1 MEKFLLD
8 PKAQGAF
15 TSEVMHKVVLNG
27 IDFELPEHIWDA
39 IDDAFGNY
47 WNVEVGYGGW
57 PDLNSAVSS
66 ISNWL
71 QREHIVFPI
80 DKVITIVNIIFDWIE
95 QIPGATLDDSE
106 VVIPHNYEEA
116 ERLRQE
122 IKKQERHLKD
132 LLPSM
137 SGIPVSNF
145 NDAMTNFVYISDKLK
160 EFYPRTYSRLTKLFN
175 EMEIEWGE
183 VKGTKDIWIRDY
195 MPIQKSDDRF
205 IVYNYNPD
213 YLKESGEEYLTD
225 SHAIAN
231 GILNHCNKSH
241 YDITLDGGNVVTC
254 AGHLVLTD
262 KVFQENGK
270 PDFRKHV
277 NMGEIPYNDLHL
289 SHMAQELR
297 YGFYGDVD
305 WAILE
310 VCDIEEVG
318 NDYHVYLTAAGGIS
332 PTAARLAKHV
342 ILELNSFHNP
352 NAKFIHDVYEPLD
365 PPYRKA
371 IPIEHVG
378 DRIGVPYVSIPKEKV
393 AGVVE
398 CNIPDEARAFKDS
411 DPVTDKIGYLTAEFL
426 VEEMHKGRIPKE
438 FLPLQSGVGSTAN
451 AILGA
456 LGQDKHVPDFNI
468 YTEVLQDSVVA
479 MMLNGRVKDASACSL
494 TVSNEC
500 LLQVYDNMDYFKDH
514 LTLRQSEISNSP
526 EIIRRLG
533 VIAINTAIEADLYGN
548 VNSTHISG
556 VKMMNGI
563 GGSGDFI
570 RNAYLSIF
578 TCPSVAKGGVISSI
592 VPFVSHQ
599 DSSEHDVNIIVTEQG
614 IADLRGKGPIQRAEC
629 IIENCAHPDYK
640 QLLWDYLKIAKM
652 GQTRHNLPAA
662 FAMHDTLARKG
673 DMKLTD
679 FAEYV
684 K

>member
-1 MEKFLLD
+1 MTAAEAAALIKNGDNIAMSGFT
-8 PKAQGAF
+8 PAGVAKA
-15 TSEVMHKVVLNG
+15 TTK
-27 IDFELPEHIWDA
+27 EL
-39 IDDAFGNY
+39 
-47 WNVEVGYGGW
+47 
-57 PDLNSAVSS
+57 AV
-66 ISNWL
+66 I
-71 QREHIVFPI
+71 
-80 DKVITIVNIIFDWIE
+80 
-95 QIPGATLDDSE
+95 A
-106 VVIPHNYEEA
+106 EA
-116 ERLRQE
+116 EHAAGREFKVGIFTGASTGQSTDGVLANAQA
-122 IKKQERHLKD
+122 IKYRA
-132 LLPSM
+132 PYT
-137 SGIPVSNF
+137 
-145 NDAMTNFVYISDKLK
+145 TN
-160 EFYPRTYSRLTKLFN
+160 
-175 EMEIEWGE
+175 
-183 VKGTKDIWIRDY
+183 
-195 MPIQKSDDRF
+195 
-205 IVYNYNPD
+205 
-213 YLKESGEEYLTD
+213 
-225 SHAIAN
+225 
-231 GILNHCNKSH
+231 
-241 YDITLDGGNVVTC
+241 
-254 AGHLVLTD
+254 
-262 KVFQENGK
+262 

-277 NMGEIPYNDLHL
+277 NLGEIPYNDLHL

-332 PTAARLAKHV
+332 PTAARLAKKV

-378 DRIGVPYVSIPKEKV
+378 DRIGKPYV
-393 AGVVE
+393 
-398 CNIPDEARAFKDS
+398 
-411 DPVTDKIGYLTAEFL
+411 AEFL

-456 LGQDKHVPDFNI
+456 LGEDKHVPDFNI
-468 YTEVLQDSVVA
+468 YTEVIQNSVIE
-479 MMLNGRVKDASACSL
+479 MMLTGRVKDASACSL

-500 LLQVYDNMDYFKDH
+500 LMDVYDNMDYMKQH

-614 IADLRGKGPIQRAEC
+614 IADLRGKSPAQRAEL

-640 QLLWDYLKIAKM
+640 QLLWDYLKISKM